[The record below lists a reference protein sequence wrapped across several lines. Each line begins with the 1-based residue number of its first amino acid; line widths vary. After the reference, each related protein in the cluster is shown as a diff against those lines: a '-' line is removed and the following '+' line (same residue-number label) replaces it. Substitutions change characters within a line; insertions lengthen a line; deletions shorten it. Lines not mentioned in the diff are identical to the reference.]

1 MAIAIGFDLPVQR
14 QARSNA
20 IHLLDAAYEILTRRG
35 ASSAELVAVGFPAG
49 ACSIEV
55 LTRTHSR
62 SHDYPDLITILGQ
75 LGQTCVD
82 ESIEAHRLRRIA
94 FLDDEIG
101 LELID
106 ADGEPEVYVFPI
118 RPLSYNA

>member
-1 MAIAIGFDLPVQR
+1 MAIAIGFDLPVKR
-14 QARSNA
+14 QSRSNA
-20 IHLLDAAYEILTRRG
+20 IHLLDAAYEILTGQG

-49 ACSIEV
+49 DGGIEI
-55 LTRTHSR
+55 LTRSR
-62 SHDYPDLITILGQ
+62 SRNHDYPDLIAILGQ
-75 LGQTCVD
+75 LGQMCVD

>member
-1 MAIAIGFDLPVQR
+1 MAIAIGFDVPVKR
-14 QARSNA
+14 QSRSNA
-20 IHLLDAAYEILTRRG
+20 IHLLDAAYEILTGHG
-35 ASSAELVAVGFPAG
+35 ASSAELVAVGFSAG
-49 ACSIEV
+49 SGGIEI
-55 LTRTHSR
+55 LTRSRR
-62 SHDYPDLITILGQ
+62 SHDYPDLIAILGQ
-75 LGQTCVD
+75 LGQMCVD

-118 RPLSYNA
+118 RPLNYNA